1 VLLKET
7 NITVL
12 DFETTGPVADYP
24 DEPWQIGLI
33 VLEKGK
39 VNPEKNLNRFLY
51 VGDRPINPYVPGRH
65 ARIRHVLKRS
75 PRLVE
80 LWHDIRPFIDGQIL
94 AAHNTGTEKKILGN
108 VFPAHSDGIWI
119 DTLNM
124 SRQVWP
130 QLEKY
135 NLEYLLDR
143 LNLTDTVKNIDPGG
157 HPHDAYY
164 DAVGSAFI
172 LEMILRQPG
181 WDRMTVKQ
189 AQKLSAKRK

>member
-143 LNLTDTVKNIDPGG
+143 LNLTDTVKNIYPGG